1 MKAVNS
7 VFKINFISKMTRSK
21 AIYSLFDNNF
31 FNRNTK

>member
-1 MKAVNS
+1 MEAVNS
-7 VFKINFISKMTRSK
+7 VFKINSLSKLTRNK